1 MNFMRKCLLMFILLG
16 SITKGFGQDKKEII
30 KLSVSEA
37 QTYALQNN
45 RIVKSAKI
53 DINFA
58 TKQVKE
64 NLAVGLPQLNLSA
77 NYLHQFVIP
86 ELNLGPFLDVNS
98 LPPTGY
104 LTKNDFTNAYKPSL
118 SFPLGVRNNTTFDF
132 TVSQLIFSGEYLVGL
147 QATKVVKEMSEK
159 ALVKTEYQTKESVA
173 NTYYLIIVLGESL
186 KVLNASL
193 ESVNQTYNDMAK
205 MNQQGFN
212 EETDVDQ
219 IKISWSNLKRLIT
232 SIESQKETSV
242 KLLKFQLGMDF
253 SQEIALTDS
262 IQGFISEGNMQYLV
276 SPEYNVAKSIDYQL
290 VSDQTDISA
299 LLLKRE
305 KSKYLPSIAGFYR
318 HEEQT
323 NKPSF
328 NFAVKD
334 VVGATLSFPIFTS
347 GQRNAKISEARFNLD
362 KSELN
367 KEDVRQGLIME
378 FETALNNYQT
388 AYNNFTTNKESI
400 ILSKRV
406 YDKTLIKYHE
416 GVSTSFEL
424 SQNQSQ
430 YLTSETAYYNS
441 ILSLLNAKVKL
452 DRILSNSK

>member
-1 MNFMRKCLLMFILLG
+1 MNFMRRYFLLFILLA

-45 RIVKSAKI
+45 RTVKSAKI

-58 TKQVKE
+58 AKQVKE
-64 NLAVGLPQLNLSA
+64 NLAVGLPQLNLAA

-86 ELNLGPFLDVNS
+86 ELNLGPYLDVNS
-98 LPPTGY
+98 LPATGY
-104 LTKNDFTNAYKPSL
+104 LTKDDFTNAYKPSP
-118 SFPLGVRNNTTFDF
+118 SFPLGVRNNTTVDL

-159 ALVKTEYQTKESVA
+159 ALVKTEFQTKESVA
-173 NTYYLIIVLGESL
+173 NTYFLITVLGESL

-193 ESVNQTYNDMAK
+193 ESVDQTYNDMVK

-276 SPEYNVAKSIDYQL
+276 SPEYNVLNSIDYQI
-290 VSDQTDISA
+290 VSNQTDLSA

-305 KSKYLPSIAGFYR
+305 KSKYLPSIAAFYR

-334 VVGATLSFPIFTS
+334 VVGATLSFPIFSS
-347 GQRNAKISEARFNLD
+347 GQRNARVSEARFNLD
-362 KSELN
+362 KSELS
-367 KEDVRQGLIME
+367 KEDARQGLIME

-400 ILSKRV
+400 VLSKRV

-430 YLTSETAYYNS
+430 FLTSETAYYNS
-441 ILSLLNAKVKL
+441 ILSLLNAKAKL
-452 DRILSNSK
+452 DRILSSSK